1 MICEK
6 KFSGERFDEKNAASK
21 PAGQKKSPEFKST
34 EVSILEKGMC
44 K

>member
-1 MICEK
+1 MRKSFLGRGLIK
-6 KFSGERFDEKNAASK
+6 KNAASK

-34 EVSILEKGMC
+34 EVGILEKGMY